1 MAFKMKKFSGFG
13 NSPMKQKGRS
23 GISGL
28 SSSEKAKFFKESKKR
43 AKEAFKRDAAK
54 SGHGTIKDLEA
65 KNKKN
70 FKQFQAQKQKAKNFV
85 KNLKP
90 QISKKPEGTL
100 SRIAKT
106 LQNTPKQYTKGAKK
120 LAKQALKRVGPFGA
134 VLTAYD
140 IAKTAKKA
148 IPGLK
153 RRAKSGNVNIGRK
166 I

>member
-1 MAFKMKKFSGFG
+1 MAFKMKNFSGFG
-13 NSPMKQKGRS
+13 NSPMKQKGRF

-54 SGHGTIKDLEA
+54 SGHGTIEDLKA

-70 FKQFQAQKQKAKNFV
+70 FEKFQSQKQKGKEFV
-85 KNLKP
+85 KKLKP
-90 QISKKPEGTL
+90 QISKKPAGTL

-106 LQNTPKQYTKGAKK
+106 FGV
-120 LAKQALKRVGPFGA
+120 KQALKRVGPVGA

-153 RRAKSGNVNIGRK
+153 RKAKSGNVNIGRK